1 MAKKRNYENDEAYKN
16 FKIEDFLPYIDR
28 PKLEEKPVEP
38 KQDSTEEVK
47 TLFPMSNESDT
58 SAVIATVS
66 EAIQQDEAEI
76 CEDGTDDASE
86 EAEVTI
92 TETDSSEERVIAR
105 RISSKQRR
113 LSLEE
118 YRTTYLQVP
127 KITDRKPV
135 FVSSEVRDRLDEI
148 VRRLGGRGM
157 SVSGLVENL
166 ARQHSAT
173 YGNDIEQWRKL

>member
-1 MAKKRNYENDEAYKN
+1 MATKKEPTISEQQALEIVERMSRRESRGRTSLNDFYKS
-16 FKIEDFLPYIDR
+16 IG
-28 PKLEEKPVEP
+28 LEPDEP
-38 KQDSTEEVK
+38 EHTDA
-47 TLFPMSNESDT
+47 SDT
-58 SAVIATVS
+58 SGTGTAVTGETVNEVLEES
-66 EAIQQDEAEI
+66 
-76 CEDGTDDASE
+76 ASE
-86 EAEVTI
+86 MYGKAAVPQK
-92 TETDSSEERVIAR
+92 

-113 LSLEE
+113 LSLDE

-135 FVSSEVRDRLDEI
+135 FVSGEVRDRLDEI

-166 ARQHSAT
+166 ARQHFAS